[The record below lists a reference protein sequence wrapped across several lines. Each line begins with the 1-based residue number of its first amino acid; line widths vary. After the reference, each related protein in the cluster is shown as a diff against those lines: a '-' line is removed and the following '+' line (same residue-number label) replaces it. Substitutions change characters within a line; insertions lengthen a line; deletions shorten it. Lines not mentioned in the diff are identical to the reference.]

1 MSNVNTAPLDTLL
14 QEAKKLLQAKQLGPA
29 IAKLSALLE
38 QSPSHRDG
46 LYYLAVSYRQNRN
59 LDSANVTL
67 EFLLSAHPHYGRA
80 HQEKGHSLI
89 ASKQPE
95 AAAESYAQAVSLN
108 PALIASWKAL
118 VLFYDAIDKKD
129 EAKEAMRHAQWLAKL
144 PPELLA
150 VSSLIYEEKFYIAEQ
165 LCRGFLKK
173 HPHHGE
179 AMRLLAEIGTKL
191 QILDDAEFLLE
202 SCVEFYPDYHR
213 ARADYVSVLHKRQKF
228 AKALEQAQKLHA
240 IDPNNISFEV
250 TLASETQAV
259 GDFDK
264 ALEIYDRVLSKH
276 GDQHS
281 VFAARGH
288 ALKTVGKTEDAIE
301 SYRSAYKIK
310 VDFGD
315 AYWSLANLKT
325 YKFSQSEID
334 QMREQ
339 QAKQTTSSN
348 DRVHMC
354 FALGKAYEDRAEFSE
369 SFDFYQRGNA
379 IKHQSSQYKPERLEK
394 EFEQQKELFNADF
407 FEQRLGQGCSSSAPI
422 FIVGLPRSGSTLLE
436 QILASHSQVDGT
448 MELANI
454 IGLAH
459 RLGGRRSNK
468 QAARYPAVLADLD
481 AEQLRSFGDD
491 FINDTQIHR
500 QGAAFFIDKMPNNF
514 RHIALIKLIL
524 PNAKIIDARREPM
537 ACCFSGFKQLFA
549 EGQEF
554 SYGLDLIGRYY
565 KSYVDIMS
573 HWEEVLPGAILR
585 VQHENVLDDLELQV
599 RRILEYCELPFEAQC
614 LEFHKTERAVR
625 TPSSEQVRQPIF
637 KTAVQQWQHY
647 EQYLPDLKENLG
659 AALTA
664 YK

>member
-1 MSNVNTAPLDTLL
+1 MSKLNTTPIDALL
-14 QEAKKLLQAKQLGPA
+14 QEAKQLLQAKKLELA
-29 IAKLSALLE
+29 IAKLESILE
-38 QSPSHRDG
+38 QSPNHRDG
-46 LYYLAVSYRQNRN
+46 LYYLAVSHRQNRD
-59 LDSANVTL
+59 LVSANAAL
-67 EFLLSAHPHYGRA
+67 KLLLSAHQQYGRA
-80 HQEKGHSLI
+80 YQEKGHSLMALNQRDE
-89 ASKQPE
+89 ASE
-95 AAAESYAQAVSLN
+95 FYAKAVTLN

-118 VLFYDAIDKKD
+118 VLYYDASGQKDK
-129 EAKEAMRHAQWLAKL
+129 AKEAMRHAQWLAKL
-144 PPELLA
+144 PPELLS
-150 VSSLIYEEKFYIAEQ
+150 VSSLIYEEKYYIAEQ

-173 HPHHGE
+173 NPHHGE
-179 AMRLLAEIGTKL
+179 AMRLLAEIGTHL

-228 AKALEQAQKLHA
+228 VKALEQAQKLHS
-240 IDPNNISFEV
+240 IDPNNVAFEV

-276 GDQHS
+276 GDHHS

-288 ALKTVGKTEDAIE
+288 ALKTVGKTNDAIE
-301 SYRSAYKIK
+301 SYRRAYETKL
-310 VDFGD
+310 DFGD

-325 YKFSQSEID
+325 YKFSQSEIA

-339 QAKQTTSSN
+339 EAKPTTSAN
-348 DRVHMC
+348 DRVHLC
-354 FALGKAYEDRAEFSE
+354 FALGKAFEDLDEFSE
-369 SFDFYQRGNA
+369 SFIFYERGNA
-379 IKHQSSQYKPERLEK
+379 LKHQSSQYNPERLEK

-407 FEQRLGQGCSSSAPI
+407 FEQRQGQGCSSAAPI

-436 QILASHSQVDGT
+436 QILASHSQIDGT

-459 RLGGRRSNK
+459 RLSGRRSNK
-468 QAARYPAVLADLD
+468 QVARYPAVLADLD
-481 AEQLRSFGDD
+481 SEQLLSFGED

-500 QGAAFFIDKMPNNF
+500 QGASFFIDKMPNNF

-565 KSYVDIMS
+565 NSYIDIMA
-573 HWEEVLPGAILR
+573 HWQTELPGSILR
-585 VQHENVLDDLELQV
+585 VQHEDVLDDLESQV
-599 RRILEYCELPFEAQC
+599 RRILEYCELPFEEQC
-614 LEFHKTERAVR
+614 LEFHKTQRAVR

-637 KTAVQQWQHY
+637 TTAVQQWQHY
-647 EQYLPDLKENLG
+647 EKYLQPLKDNLG
-659 AALTA
+659 DTLTA